1 MKLIKK
7 RTKSSIEIIKEF
19 LEEYNMNTDDDYY
32 VIDKKIVGE
41 LE

>member
-7 RTKSSIEIIKEF
+7 RSKNNMKLIIEF

-32 VIDKKIVGE
+32 VIDKKIVEE